1 MTRVGATLL
10 ALVASLSIGAPYLAP
25 NDPSLPFADRVYAP
39 PTRIY
44 VHDAGGWRAPFIYQT
59 VVTDRLLRQFG
70 EDTSRRVPLR
80 WGRDGLLVTTDRGV
94 GPLLLL
100 GADALGR
107 DIFSRLL
114 FGTRLSLSVAVLG
127 AGGSLVFGAI
137 AGALAGVL
145 GGVIEAALMW
155 LADFMLVLPAIYLLL
170 VLRAEMPLSLHWSTV
185 FLLMA
190 SLFAAAGWPFVARGV
205 RGIVA
210 TERSRDYAQAARAIG
225 AGPFRLIRHLLPAA
239 RGFLMVEVVL
249 LVPALL
255 IAEATLSY
263 LGLGFPDAQPSLG
276 TMLQQT
282 TNVRL
287 LAAAPWLL
295 APAGLLFVVVLG
307 LQLLVGPRSEQAL
320 LRAAS
325 RS

>member
-107 DIFSRLL
+107 DILRCRSDAGPRDRRPLV
-114 FGTRLSLSVAVLG
+114 RRRIKRYRRCAERQSQRYLG
-127 AGGSLVFGAI
+127 A
-137 AGALAGVL
+137 
-145 GGVIEAALMW
+145 
-155 LADFMLVLPAIYLLL
+155 
-170 VLRAEMPLSLHWSTV
+170 H
-185 FLLMA
+185 
-190 SLFAAAGWPFVARGV
+190 
-205 RGIVA
+205 
-210 TERSRDYAQAARAIG
+210 
-225 AGPFRLIRHLLPAA
+225 
-239 RGFLMVEVVL
+239 
-249 LVPALL
+249 
-255 IAEATLSY
+255 
-263 LGLGFPDAQPSLG
+263 
-276 TMLQQT
+276 
-282 TNVRL
+282 
-287 LAAAPWLL
+287 
-295 APAGLLFVVVLG
+295 
-307 LQLLVGPRSEQAL
+307 
-320 LRAAS
+320 
-325 RS
+325 